1 MKKTYT
7 IIFMGTPDF
16 AVPSLTA
23 LHENGQNVALVV
35 TQPDRPSGRGRKV
48 YPPPVKTAA
57 RGLELNVIQP
67 GSIKTPEFEAKVSGI
82 SPDFI
87 IVTAFGNLLPGNILE
102 IPKIGT
108 INVHA
113 SLLPYYRGPA
123 PINWAIINGE
133 KQTGITTMLM
143 DEGMDTGDI
152 LLTAEELITTADTA
166 ATLHDRLA
174 VLGADLLVKTL
185 AAYADD
191 TIKPSPQNHNQAT
204 YAPMLKK
211 QDGQINWQQPAETI
225 EPFIRGMTPWP
236 GAFTFHGKNRL
247 KIFKAIPV
255 EKSIE
260 VPAGTVLSSFPDELE
275 IATGKDA
282 LAILE
287 IQGPSGKRLQIKDF
301 LRGYKI
307 EPGARL
313 K

>member
-23 LHENGQNVALVV
+23 LHEHGQHVALVV

-48 YPPPVKTAA
+48 FPPPVKTAA
-57 RGLELNVIQP
+57 RELELNVIQP
-67 GSIKTPEFEAKVSGI
+67 GSIKTPEFEAHVSEI
-82 SPDFI
+82 RPDFI
-87 IVTAFGNLLPGNILE
+87 VVTAFGNLLPNSILK

-108 INVHA
+108 VNVHA

-133 KQTGITTMLM
+133 KQTGVTTMLM

-152 LLTAEELITTADTA
+152 LLTAEENITAKDTA

-185 AAYADD
+185 GAYADG
-191 TIKPSPQNHNQAT
+191 TIKPRSQDHNQAT

-211 QDGQINWQQPAETI
+211 QDGQINWQQSAEMI

-236 GAFTFHGKNRL
+236 GAFTFHEKNRL
-247 KIFKAIPV
+247 KIFSAIPV
-255 EKSIE
+255 AKSFE
-260 VPAGTVLSSFPDELE
+260 VPAGTVLSSFPDDLE

-282 LAILE
+282 LSILE

-301 LRGYKI
+301 LRGYKM
-307 EPGARL
+307 EPGTTL
-313 K
+313 S